1 MEKIPETDEQGNEW
15 VNPEYCRN
23 CGFKGTPLCTHP
35 TGYYQPEPEGL
46 NKLLEETN
54 GNNN

>member
-1 MEKIPETDEQGNEW
+1 MDKEIEYER
-15 VNPEYCRN
+15 VNPEYCKR

-46 NKLLEETN
+46 NKLVEEQQKERE
-54 GNNN
+54 